1 MLNLV
6 RHDEHEVESWASGY
20 LILYAIVYP
29 RYGYFYAFWEKAD
42 FSISR
47 R

>member
-20 LILYAIVYP
+20 LILYAVVCP
-29 RYGYFYAFWEKAD
+29 R
-42 FSISR
+42 
-47 R
+47 